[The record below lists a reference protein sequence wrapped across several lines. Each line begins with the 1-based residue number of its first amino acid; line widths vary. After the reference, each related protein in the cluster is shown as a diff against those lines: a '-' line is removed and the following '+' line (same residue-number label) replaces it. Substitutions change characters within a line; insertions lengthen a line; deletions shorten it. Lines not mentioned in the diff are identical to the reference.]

1 MFNNTRVQTNP
12 QSLDRK
18 VVFVVED
25 DPLQCQ
31 ELADY
36 LRYKGVPVME
46 FGDGSTAIEAVSR
59 WKPPL
64 VLMDINM
71 PECDGVEATKA
82 MMAISPNSKVVLI
95 SYFLKDIV
103 RANRSDCNSFTVINK
118 PLPLKEIF
126 QIVAGVLADDEQASA
141 AGRTQDHPGRSH

>member
-1 MFNNTRVQTNP
+1 
-12 QSLDRK
+12 
-18 VVFVVED
+18 
-25 DPLQCQ
+25 
-31 ELADY
+31 
-36 LRYKGVPVME
+36 ME
-46 FGDGSTAIEAVSR
+46 T
-59 WKPPL
+59 PL

-71 PECDGVEATKA
+71 PECDGIEATKA

-95 SYFLKDIV
+95 SYFFKDIV

-118 PLPLKEIF
+118 PLPLEDIF